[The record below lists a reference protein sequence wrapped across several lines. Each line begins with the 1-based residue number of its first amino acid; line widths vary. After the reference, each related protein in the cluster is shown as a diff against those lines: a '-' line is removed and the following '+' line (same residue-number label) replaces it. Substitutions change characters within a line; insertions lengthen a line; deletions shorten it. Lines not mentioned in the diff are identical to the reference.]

1 MNDLVGKSHTFPD
14 GDSITVVQIKMRDA
28 NRLWVTY
35 NIQQGPGIPRKLVMP
50 LDEFMGT
57 YGHLFDISDNTLQG
71 DLS

>member
-1 MNDLVGKSHTFPD
+1 MDLVGKSHTFPD

-28 NRLWVTY
+28 NRQWVTY
-35 NIQQGPGIPRKLVMP
+35 NVQQGPGIPRKLVMP

-57 YGHLFDISDNTLQG
+57 YGHLFGISDNTLQG